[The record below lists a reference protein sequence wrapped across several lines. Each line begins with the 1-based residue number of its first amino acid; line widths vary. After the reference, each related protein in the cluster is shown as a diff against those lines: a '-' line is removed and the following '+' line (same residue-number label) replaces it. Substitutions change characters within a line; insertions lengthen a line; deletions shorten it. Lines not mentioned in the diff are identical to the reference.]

1 MPGPLRELRLSLFA
15 AVETLPAALNPVGGG
30 QDSHRGRIVWY
41 DNRFFFILQKI
52 WFTWDE
58 AADIVIRESAVGVGG
73 PATGSNKPL
82 LQFYATI
89 PRKFAF
95 RKPLP
100 DLGN

>member
-1 MPGPLRELRLSLFA
+1 MKIGFSLFFFS
-15 AVETLPAALNPVGGG
+15 LFFLN
-30 QDSHRGRIVWY
+30 R
-41 DNRFFFILQKI
+41 
-52 WFTWDE
+52 FTWDE
-58 AADIVIRESAVGVGG
+58 AAYIVIREPAVGVGG

-100 DLGN
+100 ELGNWWNKTDNTGLHDF